1 MLCRSSRAGD
11 HDCRGRSDFKGSRS
25 IDTWHKVLSD
35 YSILRCPDCLFRCKA
50 QSASCVMTANVKLG
64 DRLSILRA
72 GDRFRKWN
80 SLDDRRV
87 CSVCERK
94 FKARQV
100 EIRPFPGGRYKLYC
114 PTLGCP
120 SEPYQWLYSRASVV
134 SEIAEPDWRRVGK
147 EPTHRPTKST
157 PHARCHRV

>member
-50 QSASCVMTANVKLG
+50 QSPSCVMTANVKLN

-80 SLDDRRV
+80 SLDDQRV

-100 EIRPFPGGRYKLYC
+100 EIRRFPRGSYKLYC

-120 SEPYQWLYSRASVV
+120 SGPHQWIYPRAPVV
-134 SEIAEPDWRRVGK
+134 SEITEPRWSRVGK
-147 EPTHRPTKST
+147 QSGRRKMEST
-157 PHARCHRV
+157 LEAHGHRV